1 MIKKSLSIVFI
12 LGVLLSL
19 SAFQTNNPA
28 ECDVEEALKTCK
40 KNLSPFSFQDRK
52 TITYDYTSQS
62 QMKEY
67 AIQLFDGEEYRFVLN
82 RTYAPGVEFE
92 VYNKSKDHKKRKL
105 IYSSKED
112 DNKGNLLT
120 FEPITIPN
128 IYVDVIIPDGV
139 NNRDQGCVTLM
150 VGYEL
155 VFLD

>member
-1 MIKKSLSIVFI
+1 MIKKYISIVFV
-12 LGVLLSL
+12 LGVLFSL

-28 ECDVEEALKTCK
+28 ECDVEDALKTCK

-52 TITYDYTSQS
+52 TVTFDYTEQS

-67 AIQLFDGEEYRFVLN
+67 DIQLFDGEEYRFVFN

-92 VYNKSKDHKKRKL
+92 VYNKPKDKSKRKL
-105 IYSSKED
+105 LYSSKDAEGA
-112 DNKGNLLT
+112 GNVLS
-120 FEPITIPN
+120 FEPVTIPHV
-128 IYVDVIIPDGV
+128 YVDVIIPDGV
-139 NNRDQGCVTLM
+139 TNRDQGCVTMM